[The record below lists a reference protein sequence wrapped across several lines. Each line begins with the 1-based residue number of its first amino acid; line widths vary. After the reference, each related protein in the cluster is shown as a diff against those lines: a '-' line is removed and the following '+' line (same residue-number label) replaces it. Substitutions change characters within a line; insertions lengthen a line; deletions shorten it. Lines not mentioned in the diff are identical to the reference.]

1 MTVAPAVH
9 TLELEAALSWP
20 DQPLK
25 RLGLQLDQW
34 QQQQTASTNTFALRS
49 S

>member
-1 MTVAPAVH
+1 MAVALAVH
-9 TLELEAALSWP
+9 KLELEAALSWP
-20 DQPLK
+20 GQPLK

-34 QQQQTASTNTFALRS
+34 LQQQTASTNIFALRS